1 MEIKYKGRL
10 LNIIDHFIEDEQL
23 FITSAV
29 DLETF
34 ELLNRDELEEI
45 NDDYD
50 YMRFLLEEIS
60 DKYLKL
66 ERKRTNNYYYD

>member
-66 ERKRTNNYYYD
+66 